1 MIDVRIEFE
10 LLNIA
15 TNQFQSQQISL
26 DYYLDDLEFQ
36 INSCNKCDTSSLLKV
51 PCQLK

>member
-1 MIDVRIEFE
+1 MIAVRIDFK

-15 TNQFQSQQISL
+15 TNHFQSQAIIL
-26 DYYLDDLEFQ
+26 DYYLDDLEFH